1 MVVAVVSLAALL
13 LTVTVATRW
22 TRRHRTAPAA
32 YLGQPAAYLGQNV
45 VSLDVYRLARLSGRG
60 SDPAARPRFD
70 YPLSA
75 TSGGGLRT
83 VRQPDGRF
91 ARPTARP
98 ELA

>member
-22 TRRHRTAPAA
+22 TRRRRTAPAA
-32 YLGQPAAYLGQNV
+32 YLGENV

>member
-22 TRRHRTAPAA
+22 MRRHRTA
-32 YLGQPAAYLGQNV
+32 PAAYLGQNV

-83 VRQPDGRF
+83 MRQPDGRF

>member
-13 LTVTVATRW
+13 VTATVATRW
-22 TRRHRTAPAA
+22 TRRRRPAPSAF
-32 YLGQPAAYLGQNV
+32 LGHNV
-45 VSLDVYRLARLSGRG
+45 VSLDVYRLARLSGRAN
-60 SDPAARPRFD
+60 DPAARPRFE

-75 TSGGGLRT
+75 TSGAGLRT

>member
-13 LTVTVATRW
+13 LTVTVAARW
-22 TRRHRTAPAA
+22 TRHRRTA
-32 YLGQPAAYLGQNV
+32 PAAYLGQNV

>member
-13 LTVTVATRW
+13 FTVTLATRW
-22 TRRHRTAPAA
+22 TRRRHRPAPSA
-32 YLGQPAAYLGQNV
+32 YLGHNV
-45 VSLDVYRLARLSGRG
+45 VSLDVYRLARLSGRA
-60 SDPAARPRFD
+60 SDPDARPRFE

-91 ARPTARP
+91 VRPTARP